1 MNLLPQKL
9 EEMEKTLREN
19 NLMNAEDSVEEVE
32 KGDYYPSIF
41 NQVRGYYYFTHEKII
56 FNSGWG
62 THSFA
67 VKYSDILS
75 IEKSFVGPFM
85 PFGVTL
91 TVNEGENNSLAKAKY
106 KLSLMSRGKWID
118 YISKKSGVTC

>member
-1 MNLLPQKL
+1 MNLSPQKL
-9 EEMEKTLREN
+9 QEIEQNFREKGFMST
-19 NLMNAEDSVEEVE
+19 EDSVEEVE
-32 KGDYYPSIF
+32 KGDYYPGIF
-41 NQVRGYYYFTHEKII
+41 NQVRGCYYFTHEKII
-56 FNSGWG
+56 FTSGWG

-91 TVNEGENNSLAKAKY
+91 TVNEGEKDTLAKAKY

-118 YISKKSGVTC
+118 YLSKKSGVTC